1 MRILL
6 DENVHAG
13 VGESLREA
21 GHDVVSV
28 AWSHPGVSDRKL
40 LSRKDIGKC
49 LLVTYDRD
57 FGELVFKEGL
67 AVPLGVIYSRL
78 GRADPDVLAQRIL
91 TLIESGEVENKFI
104 VVDKDGERTRAL
116 PEQRQD

>member
-6 DENVHAG
+6 DENVHAQ
-13 VGESLREA
+13 VADVLREA
-21 GHDVVSV
+21 GHEVVSI
-28 AWSHPGVSDRKL
+28 AWSHPGISDKKL
-40 LSRKDIGKC
+40 LSRKDIGDC

-67 AVPLGVIYSRL
+67 AAPLGIIYSRL
-78 GRADPDVLAQRIL
+78 GRSDPDVLAHRIL
-91 TLIESGEVENKFI
+91 ALIAADDVASKFI
-104 VVDKDGERTRAL
+104 VVEKDGERVKAL